1 MFDRFL
7 SIPWAVNMLGL
18 DYARV
23 VNMTRFCV
31 NFILKI
37 ISILNVSILICEY
50 SELSILSSEY
60 AKVLN
65 VSVV

>member
-1 MFDRFL
+1 MPRL
-7 SIPWAVNMLGL
+7 
-18 DYARV
+18 
-23 VNMTRFCV
+23 CV

-60 AKVLN
+60 ATVLN

>member
-7 SIPWAVNMLGL
+7 SIPWVVNMLGL
-18 DYARV
+18 DYTRV
-23 VNMTRFCV
+23 VNMPRLCV

-60 AKVLN
+60 ATVLN
-65 VSVV
+65 VSVA